1 MLTYADEVYEGEW
14 DANIP
19 QVHNCML
26 TYADVSRRMPT
37 YADEVYEG
45 EWDANI
51 LYIAVYTSICA
62 RYISVLIVV

>member
-1 MLTYADEVYEGEW
+1 
-14 DANIP
+14 
-19 QVHNCML
+19 ML